1 MGKIEVLIQVR
12 EEAELTNRYLLYL
25 LMILLL
31 SACANKM
38 GGEAFFNRLD
48 DMEQA
53 LDQEDWNTITQHAEE
68 LKRVYSDQKWKLQL
82 LGDEGEYE
90 SLYRS
95 INNLIAAIKEKDSV
109 NVRLELATAK
119 SLLED
124 IYSL

>member
-1 MGKIEVLIQVR
+1 M
-12 EEAELTNRYLLYL
+12 NRYILYL
-25 LMILLL
+25 LMFLFL
-31 SACANKM
+31 SGCTNRV

-48 DMEQA
+48 EIEQA
-53 LDQEDWNTITQHAEE
+53 LDQGEWNTITQHAEE
-68 LKRVYSDQKWKLQL
+68 LKHIYSDQKWKIQL